1 MSVINLIMAY
11 GQLIYR
17 NVISI
22 EMWMQSYFDYRLVL
36 VPKPNVKRWFSSMPD
51 GPNFLGMVIWYLC
64 RELLG
69 MGESG
74 GVFGWY
80 RCVFCCESLGV
91 SPSFMNFSVDHWNFQ
106 D

>member
-36 VPKPNVKRWFSSMPD
+36 VPMPNVKR
-51 GPNFLGMVIWYLC
+51 
-64 RELLG
+64 
-69 MGESG
+69 
-74 GVFGWY
+74 
-80 RCVFCCESLGV
+80 
-91 SPSFMNFSVDHWNFQ
+91 
-106 D
+106 